1 MLLLDTNILIDV
13 LRGEAP
19 ALAWLEQQQQ
29 PRISVISWIEVL
41 VGCREGE
48 SGRVQAWLD
57 TFPRLPLDDAI
68 ALESVRLRQRHG
80 LKIPDAIILAT
91 ARCADLSLA
100 TRNSRDFPLTLG
112 GLMFVRRRLAP
123 T

>member
-19 ALAWLEQQQQ
+19 ALAWLEQQQR

-48 SGRVQAWLD
+48 S
-57 TFPRLPLDDAI
+57 
-68 ALESVRLRQRHG
+68 
-80 LKIPDAIILAT
+80 
-91 ARCADLSLA
+91 ADLSLA

-112 GLMFVRRRLAP
+112 GVLHP
-123 T
+123 YGI

>member
-19 ALAWLEQQQQ
+19 ALAWLEQQQR

-57 TFPRLPLDDAI
+57 TFPCP
-68 ALESVRLRQRHG
+68 STT
-80 LKIPDAIILAT
+80 PSPWN
-91 ARCADLSLA
+91 RCGYGNAMA
-100 TRNSRDFPLTLG
+100 
-112 GLMFVRRRLAP
+112 
-123 T
+123 

>member
-1 MLLLDTNILIDV
+1 MLLLDTTILIDV

-19 ALAWLEQQQQ
+19 ALAWLEQQER
-29 PRISVISWIEVL
+29 PHISVISWIEVL
-41 VGCREGE
+41 MGCREGE
-48 SGRVQAWLD
+48 TGRVEAWLE

-68 ALESVRLRQRHG
+68 ALESVRLRQHHG

-100 TRNSRDFPLTLG
+100 TRNSRDVPLTLG
-112 GLMFVRRRLAP
+112 GVMHPYGL
-123 T
+123 